1 MANKI
6 SNIKKEVLS
15 IFKDYQTVF
24 LATAKDNQ
32 PRVRPV
38 TLMYFDKKFWV
49 LTGTTTAKV
58 KQIQKNPKIEF
69 CLFLPKKDGNGYIR
83 LVGKA
88 KIVRDKK
95 TKVRT
100 AENCG
105 FFNKYWKGFDDPE
118 YTLIEIHPREIEY
131 LRQGDFQ
138 AQRIKL

>member
-1 MANKI
+1 MPNKI

-15 IFKDYQTVF
+15 IFKNYQTVF
-24 LATAKDNQ
+24 LATAKGSQ
-32 PRVRPV
+32 PTVRPV
-38 TLMYFDKKFWV
+38 TLVCIDKKFLV

-100 AENCG
+100 TENCD
-105 FFNKYWKGFDDPE
+105 FFNKYWKNFDDPD
-118 YTLIEIHPREIEY
+118 YTLIEIRPREIEY

-138 AQRIKL
+138 VQRIKL